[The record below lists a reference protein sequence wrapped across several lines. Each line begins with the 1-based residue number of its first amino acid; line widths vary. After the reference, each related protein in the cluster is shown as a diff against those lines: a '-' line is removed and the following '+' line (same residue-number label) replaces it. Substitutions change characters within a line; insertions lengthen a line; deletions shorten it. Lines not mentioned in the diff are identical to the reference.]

1 MGVGAVHAN
10 MAVLGAEQLREQSAT
25 TQYFDKYYV
34 AVNTGSLLAFGVIAY
49 IQQNRSYFIG
59 YVIST
64 GLLSVTLIFF
74 LVGYRYYIH
83 IKPHDSVIT
92 NFFPVLFNAFQTWRK
107 HRRYTRRIANERRSS
122 HKLALVRD
130 QDDTIDHLSF
140 EINEQKISFFDYAKR
155 ANNGRFQ
162 DRVVDDIKSLRR
174 IIVMFLLLIPY
185 WLIYLQVKFFF
196 FQIEYVSKLFI

>member
-1 MGVGAVHAN
+1 
-10 MAVLGAEQLREQSAT
+10 MAIFGAEQIREQKST

-34 AVNTGSLLAFGVIAY
+34 AVNTGGLLAFGIIAY
-49 IQQNRSYFIG
+49 IQQNINWFIG
-59 YVIST
+59 HVISIA
-64 GLLSVTLIFF
+64 LLIVTWIFF
-74 LVGYRYYIH
+74 LIGYRYYIY

-92 NFFPVLFNAFQTWRK
+92 NFFPVLINAFQTWRK

-174 IIVMFLLLIPY
+174 IILMFLLLIPY
-185 WLIYLQVKFFF
+185 WIIYLQVKSFFF
-196 FQIEYVSKLFI
+196 FKIQLKNLFI